1 MPLKL
6 ALKMFK
12 DENIYGDNLFIFYFV
27 NENGEFVG
35 RRYNCS
41 YYGFIQELRKEQ
53 MLKRSPMVII
63 EKVYKRDRKSKKQLK
78 LYTPEE
84 RVAIVL
90 ADYLDIDFKDVAGR
104 VEIIQG
110 GIVTAEEFTVCDANC
125 VARKVWLP
133 CFSNKYYVQ
142 FKRYPKTKLSACNIF
157 DYRYRDLNKRLDDFV
172 CTDYDCAEDLKKFLS
187 GENKE
192 C

>member
-6 ALKMFK
+6 ALKLFK
-12 DENIYGDNLFIFYFV
+12 DEDIYGNFLFIFYFV

-35 RRYNCS
+35 RRFNCS

-78 LYTPEE
+78 LYTPVEK
-84 RVAIVL
+84 VSIVL
-90 ADYLDIDFKDVAGR
+90 ADYLGIDFKDIAGT
-104 VEIIQG
+104 VEIKEKITVTVEEY
-110 GIVTAEEFTVCDANC
+110 IVDDANG
-125 VARKVWLP
+125 VSRKAWLP
-133 CFSNKYYVQ
+133 QLSGGYRVWFT
-142 FKRYPKTKLSACNIF
+142 RRPRLKLSEHN
-157 DYRYRDLNKRLDDFV
+157 RYIELKEKLDDFL

>member
-6 ALKMFK
+6 ALKVFK

-53 MLKRSPMVII
+53 MRTISPMVII
-63 EKVYKRDRKSKKQLK
+63 EKIYKRDRKSKKQLK

-90 ADYLDIDFKDVAGR
+90 ADYLGIDFKDVGGR
-104 VEIIQG
+104 VQIIEDAT
-110 GIVTAEEFTVCDANC
+110 VTAEVYFVDDANG
-125 VARKVWLP
+125 VPRKVWIP
-133 CFSNKYYVQ
+133 NFSSAYCVGFNSPPRLKLSEY
-142 FKRYPKTKLSACNIF
+142 KRYIELREK
-157 DYRYRDLNKRLDDFV
+157 LDDFL